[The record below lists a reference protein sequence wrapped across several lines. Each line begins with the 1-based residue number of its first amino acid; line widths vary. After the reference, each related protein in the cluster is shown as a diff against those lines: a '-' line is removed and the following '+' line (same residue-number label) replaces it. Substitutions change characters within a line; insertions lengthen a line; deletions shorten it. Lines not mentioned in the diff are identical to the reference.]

1 MCLSHRKIIWNKTKK
16 SVSQELE
23 IHLGI
28 TVENELVY
36 SAFLFLYTEW
46 SIYEVKLMFVII
58 RLDGNTDVYT
68 AREIAHHW
76 VKQTHTQKQNTE
88 LNVVQ
93 F

>member
-1 MCLSHRKIIWNKTKK
+1 M
-16 SVSQELE
+16 
-23 IHLGI
+23 
-28 TVENELVY
+28 
-36 SAFLFLYTEW
+36 FLFLYTEW

-88 LNVVQ
+88 SSKWSSSDDVVMRKS
-93 F
+93 FNCCLFL